1 MLACTGSFSETARW
15 TGVTLWLNVWLSCR
29 MLGFNSR
36 SSKVFF
42 FFVYSNMSP
51 VNNAVVAGTL
61 FFFLCDTDN
70 FKLLHLNLQS
80 AGAYLLAMDR
90 GTRVCAT

>member
-1 MLACTGSFSETARW
+1 MDWCDSVVKCVAVMQNAWVQFSLEQ
-15 TGVTLWLNVWLSCR
+15 S
-29 MLGFNSR
+29 
-36 SSKVFF
+36 F